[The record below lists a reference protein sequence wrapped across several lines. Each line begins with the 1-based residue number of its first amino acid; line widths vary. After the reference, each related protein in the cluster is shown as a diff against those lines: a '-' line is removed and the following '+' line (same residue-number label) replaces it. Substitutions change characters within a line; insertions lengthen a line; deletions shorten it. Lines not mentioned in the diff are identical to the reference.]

1 MDSEQYSRIV
11 GSSKEGRENESIE
24 RELDFYPSPP
34 EAIYGLMS
42 KVSFSK
48 GTIWEPACGDGAIMN
63 VLVDKYGKRVL
74 PTDIHDWGCVPFV
87 QHNFLDTYTLG
98 WAKAQGAK
106 HIITNPPYK
115 LALEFANYGQDFISH
130 TGGKMALLLRLQWL
144 EGQKRGKWFEKFPP
158 SEVWVFSKRLPR
170 MHRKNYEG
178 KKTSSMIA
186 FAWYIWDNDNPFKGS
201 RLGWI

>member
-24 RELDFYPSPP
+24 RELDFYPTPP

-63 VLVDKYGKRVL
+63 VLVEKYGKRVL
-74 PTDIHDWGCVPFV
+74 PSDIHDWGCVPFS
-87 QHNFLDTYTLG
+87 QHNFLDAWVG
-98 WAKAQGAK
+98 EWANRQGAK

-115 LALEFANYGQDFISH
+115 QALEFANYGQDFIKH

-144 EGQKRGKWFEKFPP
+144 EGQKRGKWFKKFPP

-170 MHRKNYEG
+170 MHRKNYDG

-186 FAWYIWDNDNPFKGS
+186 FAWFVWDNNNPFKTS